1 MAALPRPPVP
11 EGPVRALFDALHA
24 LHHRAGWPSLRV
36 IAKDVGCSHT
46 TVSAAF
52 SEPRVPRW
60 GLLELIV
67 ESLGGDTELFH
78 RLWLAA
84 STAESAPDGPMPH
97 QPGPRGTDP
106 RASVPPRQLVTDVAG
121 FTGRGHELAQLDAL
135 LRTSGGTAEAG
146 DGAATASVVVVSG
159 TAGVGKTALAV
170 HWAHRVAGRFP
181 DGQVYVNL
189 RGFDPTGSPVAPA
202 QAVRALLD
210 AFSVPPHQIPAG
222 LDAQV
227 ALYRSV
233 LAGRRVLVVLDNARD
248 ADQVRPLLPGT
259 AGCLTVVTSRN
270 ELSGLVAAEGAYPMV
285 LDLMSVEESRDLIA
299 GRIGAGRAAAEPAA
313 VDQIVASCARLPLAL
328 AVVAARAAT
337 HPRFGLAAVAG
348 ELGAARDSLDV
359 FDSADL
365 TTDVRAVLSW
375 SYLQLSPEAA
385 RLFRL
390 FGLHPGP
397 DLAAPAAASLAGS
410 SPREVRRT
418 LAELART
425 HLVAE
430 HIPGRYRFHDLLR
443 AYAVELAPADGGDE
457 RRAARHRMLDH
468 YLHTAHGAAMLLSR
482 HRHPITIDAPQPGAA
497 AQPLGDG
504 AQASAWL
511 TAERPVLLSLVR
523 LAAAAGF
530 DRHAWQLAWTLTTF
544 LDRNGHWHDWAAT
557 QQAAVESARR
567 VSDPDGRAY
576 AHRGLALAQYRLGQY
591 QHAHANLSQALD
603 LFTVRGD
610 HAGQAYT
617 HLDLAWAL
625 ERQGRYRAALHHAHQ
640 ALDLHR
646 RSGHESG
653 QARALNSV
661 GWLLARLD
669 DHQAALTYCRQA
681 HDLFRQL
688 DDRAGEA
695 GTWDSLGYAHHRLGH
710 HDEAISCYRR
720 AVELLQDIGD
730 RYHEAESRANLGD
743 ALLAAADAAGARQ
756 QWRHAVRIFSELG
769 HPDAAG
775 VRDRLERLPREPHP
789 LSSGTGPPHAP
800 RSGKSAAASA
810 TETT

>member
-11 EGPVRALFDALHA
+11 EGPVRVLFDALHA

-67 ESLGGDTELFH
+67 ESLGGDTETFH

-84 STAESAPDGPMPH
+84 STAEDAPDRPMPDR
-97 QPGPRGTDP
+97 PGPHTP
-106 RASVPPRQLVTDVAG
+106 VPPRQLVSDVAG
-121 FTGRGHELAQLDAL
+121 FTGRSHELARLDAL
-135 LRTSGGTAEAG
+135 LPAGRSDADTGTGSDTGTGGGTGTGA
-146 DGAATASVVVVSG
+146 GAAVPVVVVSG

-210 AFSVPPHQIPAG
+210 AFQVPPHQIPAG

-270 ELSGLVAAEGAYPMV
+270 ELAGLVAAAGAYPLV

-299 GRIGAGRAAAEPAA
+299 GRIGAGRAAAEPSA

-375 SYLQLSPEAA
+375 SYLQLSPEGA

-390 FGLHPGP
+390 LGLHPGP
-397 DLAAPAAASLAGS
+397 DIAAPAAASLAGT

-443 AYAVELAPADGGDE
+443 TYAVELASADSGDE
-457 RRAARHRMLDH
+457 RGTAVHRMLDH
-468 YLHTAHGAAMLLSR
+468 YLHTAHGAALLLSR
-482 HRHPITIDAPQPGAA
+482 HRHPITIDAPRPGAA
-497 AQPLGDG
+497 AQPLGDE

-523 LAAAAGF
+523 LAADTGF

-544 LDRNGHWHDWAAT
+544 LDRNGHWHEWAAT
-557 QQAAVESARR
+557 QQAAVDSAQRLA
-567 VSDPDGRAY
+567 DPDGRAY
-576 AHRGLALAQYRLGQY
+576 AHRGLALAHYRLGEYQY
-591 QHAHANLSQALD
+591 AHANLSKALN
-603 LFTVRGD
+603 LFAVRGD

-625 ERQGRYRAALHHAHQ
+625 ERQGRYREALSHARQ
-640 ALDLHR
+640 ALDLYQ
-646 RSGHESG
+646 RSGHEAG

-669 DHQAALTYCRQA
+669 DHEAALAYCQQA
-681 HDLFRQL
+681 HELFRHL

-710 HDEAISCYRR
+710 HDEAISCYRH

-743 ALLAAADAAGARQ
+743 AFLAATNAAEARR
-756 QWRHAVRIFSELG
+756 QWQHAVQILNELG

-775 VRDRLERLPREPHP
+775 VRDRLRQL
-789 LSSGTGPPHAP
+789 AP
-800 RSGKSAAASA
+800 
-810 TETT
+810 